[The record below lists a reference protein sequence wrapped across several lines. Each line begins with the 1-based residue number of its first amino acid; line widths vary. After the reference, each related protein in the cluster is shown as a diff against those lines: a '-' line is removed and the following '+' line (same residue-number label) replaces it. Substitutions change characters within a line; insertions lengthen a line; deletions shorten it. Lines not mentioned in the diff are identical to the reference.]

1 MASRWY
7 CLLQYLYMSICAIWF
22 FRNIQYLFI
31 VWLYQSSYFMFTS
44 LLAYIV
50 YWGMSPLYVKPKM
63 FAGPFKISL
72 TQLFLRFKGKLDCL
86 YNNIFLF
93 QYTWRNISAI
103 GNVQNTVQERKLD
116 YTNNSYKFICL
127 EALLACTFSHYFR
140 YQKPILKNVM
150 AQNKNKRM

>member
-1 MASRWY
+1 MY
-7 CLLQYLYMSICAIWF
+7 VHLEIMKTIFTFNLPIL
-22 FRNIQYLFI
+22 NVLF
-31 VWLYQSSYFMFTS
+31 Y
-44 LLAYIV
+44 YIV
-50 YWGMSPLYVKPKM
+50 YWGMSPFYVKPKM

-127 EALLACTFSHYFR
+127 EALLACTFFPLLPL
-140 YQKPILKNVM
+140 QKKPISKNVM
-150 AQNKNKRM
+150 VYNRNKRM

>member
-1 MASRWY
+1 
-7 CLLQYLYMSICAIWF
+7 MSICVSIDNEN
-22 FRNIQYLFI
+22 NIYVFLNVI
-31 VWLYQSSYFMFTS
+31 
-44 LLAYIV
+44 LASIV
-50 YWGMSPLYVKPKM
+50 YWGMSTLYVKPKM

-140 YQKPILKNVM
+140 YQKTNIK
-150 AQNKNKRM
+150 KRYGIE